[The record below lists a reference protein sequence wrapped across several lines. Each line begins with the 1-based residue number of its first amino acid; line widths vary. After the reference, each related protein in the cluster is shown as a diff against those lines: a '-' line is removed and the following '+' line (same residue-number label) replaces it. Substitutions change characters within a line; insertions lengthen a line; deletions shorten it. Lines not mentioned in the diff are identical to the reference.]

1 MNTRETVGLK
11 TITMY
16 AAKDKDF
23 GWYLYRERPR
33 RFNGDGIEY
42 WVGKGRYPISDKL
55 ALEMLGELKW
65 EDDPIEIEV
74 SIKRKG

>member
-1 MNTRETVGLK
+1 MNTRETEVVK

-23 GWYLYRERPR
+23 GCYLYRERPV
-33 RFNGDGIEY
+33 RFNCDGIEY

-55 ALEMLGELKW
+55 ALETVGELKW
-65 EDDPIEIEV
+65 EDGPIEIEV
-74 SIKRKG
+74 SIKRKE